1 MNKRLSFLA
10 SVFLA
15 SFALGIAGAGTAYA
29 DNGGD
34 TGEFRW
40 LASAGMHIGGFLCN
54 GPPPCPDAALE
65 SDGGD
70 GHLMEI
76 VGEGRLSIR
85 KGKRRKISG
94 GGSYRQTDMMGMLAG
109 LGVGTWTA
117 EKLKSFESFG
127 PSTATDFPE
136 SFEQGQAIIEIR
148 MVSESGK
155 KAKATLTL
163 GCLLPEPFM
172 KAPDFVIEG
181 IRLSVK
187 GKGGQDFDM
196 APPLAPFPAHAP
208 NPDGTSTTDR
218 ATLFIRLPDDGRRR
232 RR

>member
-1 MNKRLSFLA
+1 MNRHLRLMARVVLA
-10 SVFLA
+10 SLA
-15 SFALGIAGAGTAYA
+15 LSIVTAGTASA
-29 DNGGD
+29 RDRD
-34 TGEFRW
+34 TDEFRW
-40 LASAGMHIGGFLCN
+40 LASAGMHVGGFLCN
-54 GPPPCPDAALE
+54 GPTPCPDAALE

-85 KGKRRKISG
+85 KGKGKRRKISG

-127 PSTATDFPE
+127 PSTVIPE
-136 SFEQGQAIIEIR
+136 SWGFEQGQAIIEIR

-187 GKGGQDFDM
+187 GKGGRDFDM
-196 APPLAPFPAHAP
+196 EPPDAPFP
-208 NPDGTSTTDR
+208 DGTPTTDR
-218 ATLFIRLPDDGRRR
+218 ATLFIRLP
-232 RR
+232 